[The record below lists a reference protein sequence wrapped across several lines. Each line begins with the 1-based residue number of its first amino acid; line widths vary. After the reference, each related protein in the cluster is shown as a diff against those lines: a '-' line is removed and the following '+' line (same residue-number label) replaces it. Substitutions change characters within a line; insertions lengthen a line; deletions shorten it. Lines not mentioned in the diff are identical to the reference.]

1 MKRPGVESRRLVTA
15 AGPHATLGAG
25 PPSSCRVPKLLTES
39 AITQYRRDGYYT
51 PVAALDPAQ
60 AAGMRSALEA
70 FEARSGEPLKGA
82 KRFKS
87 HLLFH
92 WLAELI
98 RSPRILDAVEDLIGP
113 DIMCWTTHWWIKEPR
128 SPHFVSWHQD
138 SQYWG
143 VDTEKL
149 VSAWVA
155 LSPATVASGC
165 MRFLPGSH
173 RGPALPHRD
182 TYHDDNMLTRGQ
194 EISEGID
201 EADAVDIEVDTGDAA
216 LFAYRIA
223 HASHPNR
230 SDDRRIAV
238 AIRYIPPDA
247 RQTLA
252 EWDSATLVR
261 GEDGCGNFEHEP
273 MPAYDFDPVAVD
285 FHRRTEEHQR
295 GILYQGTGWT
305 RHRT

>member
-1 MKRPGVESRRLVTA
+1 M
-15 AGPHATLGAG
+15 
-25 PPSSCRVPKLLTES
+25 PKLLTLA
-39 AITQYRRDGYYT
+39 AIEQYRRDGYYT
-51 PVAALDPAQ
+51 PITALRPEEAAA
-60 AAGMRSALEA
+60 MRGALEA
-70 FEARSGEPLKGA
+70 FEARNGGPLKGS

-87 HLLFH
+87 HLLFR
-92 WLAELI
+92 WLADLI

-113 DIMCWTTHWWIKEPR
+113 DILCWTTHWWVKEPH

-143 VDTEKL
+143 VDTDKL

-155 LSPATVASGC
+155 LSPATLESGC
-165 MRFLPGSH
+165 MRLIPGSH
-173 RGPALPHRD
+173 LGPDLPHRD
-182 TYHDDNMLTRGQ
+182 TWHDDNMLTRGQ
-194 EISEGID
+194 EISVAVD
-201 EADAVDIEVDTGDAA
+201 EAQAVNIEVDTGDAA

-247 RQTLA
+247 CQTLA

-261 GEDGCGNFEHEP
+261 GEDTRGNFEHEP
-273 MPAYDFDPVAVD
+273 MPARDFDPVAVE
-285 FHRRTEEHQR
+285 FHRQAEDHQR
-295 GILYQGTGWT
+295 RILYQGTDRT
-305 RHRT
+305 EHRT